1 MTNLFFLIA
10 ALPFPDST
18 TAKSE
23 PRFRLANKQVSQVEA
38 SVLACLMVHLLLFSF
53 FVNLCELGCLVRLG
67 SLLGLN
73 PA

>member
-38 SVLACLMVHLLLFSF
+38 SVLACL
-53 FVNLCELGCLVRLG
+53 NGTPAAIWLVC
-67 SLLGLN
+67 
-73 PA
+73 